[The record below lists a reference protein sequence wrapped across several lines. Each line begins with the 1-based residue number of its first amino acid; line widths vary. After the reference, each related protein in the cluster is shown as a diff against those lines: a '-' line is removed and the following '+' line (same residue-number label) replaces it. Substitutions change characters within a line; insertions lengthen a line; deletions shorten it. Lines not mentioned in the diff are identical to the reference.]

1 MLGICDSIR
10 SVVHGYGCMEGVMI
24 DVIDFAIITF
34 ALVTAVLNAVVVLL
48 LMWFIYRSMN
58 NDE

>member
-10 SVVHGYGCMEGVMI
+10 GAVHGHGCMESIMI

-58 NDE
+58 NDD

>member
-1 MLGICDSIR
+1 
-10 SVVHGYGCMEGVMI
+10 MI

>member
-1 MLGICDSIR
+1 
-10 SVVHGYGCMEGVMI
+10 MI

-58 NDE
+58 NDD